1 MDYNPPPDF
10 TLPSPPYYRP
20 ASSVTLTCTAHNAI
34 SHVHYLWTSTESSSF
49 TYDRN
54 GSSIYQKL
62 LTVNDAGV
70 HTCTATDVWGNSG
83 AASTEIS
90 LFGNTYAFLGGA

>member
-1 MDYNPPPDF
+1 MY
-10 TLPSPPYYRP
+10 
-20 ASSVTLTCTAHNAI
+20 
-34 SHVHYLWTSTESSSF
+34 YLWSSTEDSSF
-49 TYDRN
+49 AYERN

-90 LFGNTYAFLGGA
+90 LFGNHDVPLQSFNTSNFLREPDLFTHSYVILA